1 MGHHRLESVYTGYI
15 AMKRSLRL
23 YAVWTS
29 IGAIFGGG
37 VILVRLALGDNYRDH
52 GQFNEKTRLR
62 IHSDRITDLAVSPDS
77 IIYTSS
83 WDGTVRSASAS
94 NLETV
99 RTYKP
104 LNDQIYINC
113 VAIFRDSRRFASG
126 ADDGKIRIWRIED
139 ESPFLEMRASEK
151 WHITALDIDRDD
163 TRMLSGDAGGTVSV
177 WELPSGRRV
186 STQKLSDSGV
196 KEARFVDGSHVA
208 IIVFECGTI
217 CIFNL
222 TTGSEVWRR
231 GDLGINSVDC
241 QIVSTRLVTSGQ
253 DSTVRLW
260 DLHTGSILWEYA
272 AMDGTSISCV
282 RFLKSSDAILAACSI
297 QRSFRSDIGV
307 IATLNPGEENPIQ
320 YHMNASRPVE
330 RFELLES
337 LPMAVF
343 FSNAP
348 VWKRFEIGL
357 WELQTD
363 PVEEF

>member
-1 MGHHRLESVYTGYI
+1 
-15 AMKRSLRL
+15 
-23 YAVWTS
+23 
-29 IGAIFGGG
+29 
-37 VILVRLALGDNYRDH
+37 
-52 GQFNEKTRLR
+52 
-62 IHSDRITDLAVSPDS
+62 
-77 IIYTSS
+77 
-83 WDGTVRSASAS
+83 
-94 NLETV
+94 
-99 RTYKP
+99 
-104 LNDQIYINC
+104 
-113 VAIFRDSRRFASG
+113 
-126 ADDGKIRIWRIED
+126 
-139 ESPFLEMRASEK
+139 MRASEK

-222 TTGSEVWRR
+222 TAGSEVWRR

-241 QIVSTRLVTSGQ
+241 QIASTRLVTSGQ

-320 YHMNASRPVE
+320 YHMIASRPVE